1 MIHTT
6 VQPIDRLV
14 RSVSA
19 QREPTMIAR
28 LALLTTALLLP
39 AAASAQ
45 ATPNGEVRLSPEQVE
60 QVLAEAA
67 AKRQAGD
74 VPLEWRR
81 ETLPADA
88 ANASPARPVHGEMGF
103 SVGTGGYR
111 SAFGTAIVPLGNEG
125 VTSFSFETGRGRYYP
140 YGPR

>member
-1 MIHTT
+1 MM
-6 VQPIDRLV
+6 L
-14 RSVSA
+14 
-19 QREPTMIAR
+19 AR
-28 LALLTTALLLP
+28 PALLSAALLSAALLLP
-39 AAASAQ
+39 VAAQ
-45 ATPNGEVRLSPEQVE
+45 AQTATSGEVRLTPEQVE
-60 QVLAEAA
+60 QVLADAA

-74 VPLEWRR
+74 VPLEWRK

-88 ANASPARPVHGEMGF
+88 ADATPARPVHGEMGF

-125 VTSFSFETGRGRYYP
+125 VASFSFETGRGRTYP